1 MNRIDVSHESIRTSL
16 RDHIAYLEKEIKG
29 LKEQIAAHIKDD
41 PELKT
46 KRDLLKSIP

>member
-1 MNRIDVSHESIRTSL
+1 MVISTNICGDVT
-16 RDHIAYLEKEIKG
+16 
-29 LKEQIAAHIKDD
+29 KDD